1 MAEYIADWE
10 RKWKKITEEQDKKG
24 SAQAYRYHHLL
35 QSLPPPVLSLADNH
49 SQARRSSEAIQYT

>member
-24 SAQAYRYHHLL
+24 RAQAYRYHRLL
-35 QSLPPPVLSLADNH
+35 QSLPLPVLSLADNH
-49 SQARRSSEAIQYT
+49 S

>member
-35 QSLPPPVLSLADNH
+35 QSFPPPVLSLADNH